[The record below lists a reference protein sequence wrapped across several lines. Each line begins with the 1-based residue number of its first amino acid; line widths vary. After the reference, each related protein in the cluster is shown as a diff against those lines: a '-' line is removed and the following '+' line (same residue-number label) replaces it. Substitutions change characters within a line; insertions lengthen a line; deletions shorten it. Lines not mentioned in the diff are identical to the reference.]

1 MIYFILDNI
10 YNDNVNN
17 GIFLR
22 YKNFILWLLN
32 NKKDVTLV
40 TRKLKNI
47 TYPDNLSVKYI
58 PFVKYI
64 YYSEIY
70 IPIFINISKIIPNK
84 SIVVTLLE
92 YSNFN
97 LIMLPN
103 DVTLF
108 LGYHTSCELYLSNFF
123 EKIAYAMNS
132 IFFYRLKPKLIL
144 LSGFSS
150 DSIIEEYLPNNKKF
164 VWYDMNNNFLDY
176 PIINYYYN
184 KQEEINMIYTGRV
197 SCSQK
202 NIDTLIKIL
211 YKYNKKYGKAKLT
224 MYGNGPDINK
234 YENIDNIHLYGNI
247 HQDALYNEYKKYINK
262 NAVFVFAST
271 TETLGKSPIEASLCG
286 LPVFTALSPETP
298 FIYKDGV
305 NGFTFSS
312 VKECCRKINKFIH
325 LPETEQKNIITNG
338 KLLKNLFDPNVHS
351 KIYKKMIK

>member
-22 YKNFILWLLN
+22 YKNFISWLLN

-92 YSNFN
+92 YSTFN

-108 LGYHTSCELYLSNFF
+108 LGYHTSCELYISNFF
-123 EKIAYAMNS
+123 EKITYAMNS
-132 IFFYRLKPKLIL
+132 NFFYRLKPKLIL

-150 DSIIEEYLPNNKKF
+150 DSIMSSILVFILIYLLQA
-164 VWYDMNNNFLDY
+164 WNF
-176 PIINYYYN
+176 
-184 KQEEINMIYTGRV
+184 
-197 SCSQK
+197 
-202 NIDTLIKIL
+202 
-211 YKYNKKYGKAKLT
+211 
-224 MYGNGPDINK
+224 
-234 YENIDNIHLYGNI
+234 
-247 HQDALYNEYKKYINK
+247 
-262 NAVFVFAST
+262 
-271 TETLGKSPIEASLCG
+271 
-286 LPVFTALSPETP
+286 
-298 FIYKDGV
+298 
-305 NGFTFSS
+305 
-312 VKECCRKINKFIH
+312 
-325 LPETEQKNIITNG
+325 
-338 KLLKNLFDPNVHS
+338 
-351 KIYKKMIK
+351 